1 MNGFICRDSQ
11 ISTRKSCN
19 FFLIQI
25 HFLNF
30 FQPGGVT
37 PDAKYNDFKEI
48 SLELRSMKNTNQS
61 TLSIQQIM
69 SDHEKKVQ
77 RTSMLFSL
85 MSTLTTILQINTILS
100 ILMAMIIPF
109 ALKFLIS
116 DYVIILLSVVFGF
129 LVGISFAVVLIQ
141 KYINKLIQLNK

>member
-1 MNGFICRDSQ
+1 MQLFPYTNTLFKIF
-11 ISTRKSCN
+11 K
-19 FFLIQI
+19 
-25 HFLNF
+25 
-30 FQPGGVT
+30 PGGVT

-48 SLELRSMKNTNQS
+48 SLELRSMNSTNQS
-61 TLSIQQIM
+61 NLSIQQIM

-109 ALKFLIS
+109 ALNFLIS

>member
-1 MNGFICRDSQ
+1 MNGFLYRDSQ
-11 ISTRKSCN
+11 ISTGKSCN

-30 FQPGGVT
+30 FKPGGVT

-48 SLELRSMKNTNQS
+48 SLELRRMKNTNQS
-61 TLSIQQIM
+61 NLSIQQLM

-109 ALKFLIS
+109 ALNFLIS